1 MTTDCF
7 RFVKDDLTSENGQL
21 SWRVG
26 EWNTVSG
33 ALVCCS
39 NGLHAAWTPRDSLR
53 NVCGRRWFVSEARG
67 EIVEQGDKFA
77 ASEMRL
83 VKEIPVAVL
92 QRFALW
98 CAEDCV
104 QYYED
109 RFPEDEM
116 VAECIQA
123 AGDYLD
129 GRIDAGELAK
139 KRDAAGAGVASGGA
153 PGRAAATA
161 IAATMAAAAPDA
173 AAWASAAA
181 ASAHA
186 AHAVADAHAA
196 LIASADAQAAAGNVA
211 SVAAAAT
218 AADTAAA
225 KAHVAAAAGAAA
237 HAAAVAAARDVAL
250 ADTAADAYYAAYAAY
265 PARAVDS
272 CWAAQDKRLSEMI
285 ARHFAVG
292 GIDLSP

>member
-139 KRDAAGAGVASGGA
+139 KRDAAGVASGGA

-225 KAHVAAAAGAAA
+225 KAHAAAAAGAAA
-237 HAAAVAAARDVAL
+237 HAAAVAAARDVTL

-265 PARAVDS
+265 SARAVDS

-285 ARHFAVG
+285 AQHFAVG
-292 GIDLSP
+292 GIDLTP